1 MNIYFLSMIVYNF
14 AKGSPRKSL
23 HDYSVLY
30 RRTIILICWYCRCVL
45 TPGRTSRVSVENRGG
60 VRRGVTCCNRCGT
73 SRSVPMKEKKKF
85 DRSSRKKKNKN
96 KK

>member
-1 MNIYFLSMIVYNF
+1 M
-14 AKGSPRKSL
+14 
-23 HDYSVLY
+23 
-30 RRTIILICWYCRCVL
+30 

-73 SRSVPMKEKKKF
+73 SRSVPIGEKKKF
-85 DRSSRKKKNKN
+85 DRSNRKKKNKN